1 MIDTESTMTEEEI
14 QEKILK
20 CLESEIGNVLMADQ
34 HRSDFETVRRK
45 LFLTKTIAR
54 LEAKDRTTIESIQLW
69 ALKTLPPDRTDAQQ
83 KLYERLLTQFIDRQM
98 ARLQAKP
105 QRSTI
110 ENRIL
115 AALVAAEK
123 DPFWRQNWYFV
134 EQYKIQF
141 GSVTGFKADIALLLN
156 NEPILIVE
164 CKRPGGSQKVITEG
178 KKQLES
184 YLHATRAN
192 LGILANNTNPKKWHY
207 YDNSIRFDKIDRSTF
222 WEKIEAV
229 FDTECDIEKEA
240 QHLKLQRIEK
250 RAKELVAQAT
260 EDIDA
265 RANKMIDEEAKK
277 RVTQNAVHTAV
288 AKRLQEEKKQ
298 LESQR
303 QQEKRQ
309 LEVQRQNETDQL
321 NSKINEL
328 QTALAESR
336 NGATWGWVLF
346 GISVIVIL
354 IIAVNI

>member
-20 CLESEIGNVLMADQ
+20 CLESEIGNVLMKDQ

-45 LFLTKTIAR
+45 IFLTKTIAR

-69 ALKTLPPDRTDAQQ
+69 TLKNPQRTDTQQ
-83 KLYERLLTQFIDRQM
+83 KTYERLLTQFIDRQV
-98 ARLQAKP
+98 ARLEAKP
-105 QRSTI
+105 KLSTT
-110 ENRIL
+110 ENRIFD
-115 AALVAAEK
+115 ALVAAQK

-156 NEPILIVE
+156 NEPIMIVE
-164 CKRPGGSQKVITEG
+164 CKKPKVGPKVITEG

-184 YLHATRAN
+184 YLHATRAS

-207 YDNSIRFDKIDRSTF
+207 YDNSIRFDKVDRATF
-222 WEKIEAV
+222 WEKIEAI
-229 FDTECDIEKEA
+229 FNTERDIEKEA
-240 QHLKLQRIEK
+240 QQLKLQRIEK
-250 RAKELVAQAT
+250 RAKALVAQST
-260 EDIDA
+260 KDINT

-277 RVTQNAVHTAV
+277 RVTQKAVNTAV
-288 AKRLQEEKKQ
+288 AKQLQQEKKQ
-298 LESQR
+298 LESQL

-309 LEVQRQNETDQL
+309 LESQLQKKTDQL
-321 NSKINEL
+321 ESTIEDL
-328 QTALAESR
+328 RTALAESR
-336 NGATWGWVLF
+336 NGATWGWALF